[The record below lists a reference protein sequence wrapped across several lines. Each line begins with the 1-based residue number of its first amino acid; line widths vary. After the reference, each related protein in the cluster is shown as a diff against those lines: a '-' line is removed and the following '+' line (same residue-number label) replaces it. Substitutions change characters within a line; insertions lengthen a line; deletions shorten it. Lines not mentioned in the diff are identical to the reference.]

1 MAIPKEILEIER
13 PKSTRVKYF
22 NGTYFVVK
30 RTSVYRNGK
39 AYPVELGTIGKIEDG
54 KYIEIRKEPR
64 KQKATEVDV
73 KEYGATALGY
83 SVSSKL
89 LDELKETFD
98 VADANKLYVMAL
110 LRAVN
115 EHITSRTMKIEY
127 DTSYLSEIIPN
138 VAVSESTICEFLKM
152 IGKGYRRIE
161 RFMINRVEK
170 ANGNIVIDGMLKNSN
185 GHNSFNEF
193 SRKAKVKGS
202 KDISLLYAYDFE
214 EKEPLAS
221 RIYPGNMLDVTAFKD
236 FVASYGFKNS
246 ILIMDKGFYSEENL
260 SILKQQEGVSFVVPI
275 KQNTKKFKAIIDAN
289 CIAQPLSFK
298 DQKLLCGK
306 YKLDDGTFLYAYQDL
321 EIEAQQKENYY
332 EMKIKTDSFNAE
344 EFRDKA
350 KTFGVIVF
358 ESKSDLEPYAIYEAY
373 SFRWEIEAMF
383 NLYKNILNLNSVNA
397 HNDYSIIATEFI
409 NFLSTIIGSRIKRK
423 IKSVDSTKHYSTKE
437 VFSILSKYKVVKNTF
452 GGDWTKLSQIKKL
465 TSLFSDL
472 GI

>member
-64 KQKATEVDV
+64 KQKATEIDV

-152 IGKGYRRIE
+152 IGKGP
-161 RFMINRVEK
+161 
-170 ANGNIVIDGMLKNSN
+170 
-185 GHNSFNEF
+185 
-193 SRKAKVKGS
+193 
-202 KDISLLYAYDFE
+202 DF
-214 EKEPLAS
+214 
-221 RIYPGNMLDVTAFKD
+221 
-236 FVASYGFKNS
+236 
-246 ILIMDKGFYSEENL
+246 
-260 SILKQQEGVSFVVPI
+260 
-275 KQNTKKFKAIIDAN
+275 
-289 CIAQPLSFK
+289 
-298 DQKLLCGK
+298 QK
-306 YKLDDGTFLYAYQDL
+306 
-321 EIEAQQKENYY
+321 
-332 EMKIKTDSFNAE
+332 
-344 EFRDKA
+344 
-350 KTFGVIVF
+350 
-358 ESKSDLEPYAIYEAY
+358 
-373 SFRWEIEAMF
+373 
-383 NLYKNILNLNSVNA
+383 
-397 HNDYSIIATEFI
+397 
-409 NFLSTIIGSRIKRK
+409 NFL
-423 IKSVDSTKHYSTKE
+423 
-437 VFSILSKYKVVKNTF
+437 
-452 GGDWTKLSQIKKL
+452 KLVL
-465 TSLFSDL
+465 Y
-472 GI
+472 